1 MNKSILLGRIT
12 KDIEVRKTT
21 NDISTC
27 QFTIAVNR
35 NYKNKDGNYD
45 ADFINCIAFRNTAD
59 FIGNY
64 FKKGNRVLLEGR
76 IQTRSYK
83 DKQEQTRYVTE
94 VVVENITLLES
105 KKQEEKEEIEVPQS
119 KSNYDND
126 NTDIQLEDE
135 DLPF

>member
-12 KDIEVRKTT
+12 KDIEVRKTA

-94 VVVENITLLES
+94 VVVENITLLEG